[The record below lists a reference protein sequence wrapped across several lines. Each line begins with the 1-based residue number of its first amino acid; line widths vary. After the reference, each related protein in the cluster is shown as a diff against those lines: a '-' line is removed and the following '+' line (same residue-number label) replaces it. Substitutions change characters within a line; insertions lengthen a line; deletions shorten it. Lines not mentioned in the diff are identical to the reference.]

1 MAHARFGSF
10 RVKLP
15 GSVAGRR
22 ILGTGLVAG
31 GALSFL
37 PVFGIWML
45 PLGLVVLSADSK
57 RVRRLRRKSD
67 VAVLRWW
74 RSKRRGLDPAEADP
88 RKKGGPE

>member
-15 GSVAGRR
+15 SSVTGRR
-22 ILGTGLVAG
+22 VLGTGLVAG

-37 PVFGIWML
+37 PVLGIWML

-57 RVRRLRRKSD
+57 RVRRLRRRSD
-67 VAVLRWW
+67 VAVTRWW
-74 RSKRRGLDPAEADP
+74 RAKRRRADAE
-88 RKKGGPE
+88 KKGGPE

>member
-22 ILGTGLVAG
+22 ILGGGLVAG

-37 PVFGIWML
+37 PVLGIWML

-57 RVRRLRRKSD
+57 RVRRLRRRSD
-67 VAVLRWW
+67 VVVMRWW
-74 RSKRRGLDPAEADP
+74 RSKQRQAGPE
-88 RKKGGPE
+88 KKGGPE